1 MTRQREY
8 DCDRCGQEVA
18 DGNGY
23 YLADDRVC
31 RDCSS
36 DYEMTAD
43 ERTEIRATLEHALA
57 QPPET
62 LQRLLGEF
70 LMKLNPPID

>member
-1 MTRQREY
+1 
-8 DCDRCGQEVA
+8 
-18 DGNGY
+18 
-23 YLADDRVC
+23 VC

-36 DYEMTAD
+36 DYKMTAG